1 MLESKNKV
9 VEATTWQNFKRL
21 IGYAKPY
28 KAGFVVAILGMLGY
42 AGIDTLFFS
51 QLQPLIDDGLT
62 DANPNFMKW
71 APLFV
76 IVCFIIR
83 GICHFFGNYCL
94 AWVGNNV
101 VTH

>member
-62 DANPNFMKW
+62 DANPKLYEVGAAVCNC
-71 APLFV
+71 LFYYSWYLSL
-76 IVCFIIR
+76 F
-83 GICHFFGNYCL
+83 
-94 AWVGNNV
+94 W
-101 VTH
+101 